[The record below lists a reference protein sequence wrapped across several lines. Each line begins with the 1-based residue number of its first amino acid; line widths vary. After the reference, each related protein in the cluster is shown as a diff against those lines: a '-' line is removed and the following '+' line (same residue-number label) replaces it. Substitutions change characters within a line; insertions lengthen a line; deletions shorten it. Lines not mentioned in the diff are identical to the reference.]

1 MEWDGPDFGLW
12 DETTQ
17 FSIWLT
23 KDETNSF
30 SVWTTDNKSGIW
42 VGPNCQFFF
51 TFSPFLSPLLSL
63 HPQPPGLMHGHGAR
77 APHLLRWCLLPH
89 QARLAPPPQRP
100 RPAPHSL
107 VSLAATAAIAAAVDD
122 EEERGGAM
130 HGSDG
135 AHLPHPQAEARLSL
149 SHPLDLTSLAQ

>member
-42 VGPNCQFFF
+42 VGPNCQFFLL
-51 TFSPFLSPLLSL
+51 FLLFFLLCFLFIPNRLGSCMGMAHVHLISSAGASFPIKPASHLLLSG
-63 HPQPPGLMHGHGAR
+63 PA
-77 APHLLRWCLLPH
+77 LLLIP
-89 QARLAPPPQRP
+89 
-100 RPAPHSL
+100 
-107 VSLAATAAIAAAVDD
+107 
-122 EEERGGAM
+122 
-130 HGSDG
+130 
-135 AHLPHPQAEARLSL
+135 
-149 SHPLDLTSLAQ
+149 